1 MFGAN
6 PIQYNT
12 LLSTTQYF
20 QAWWWMHHVI
30 VKDWGVFQDLK
41 KKRTGVKPS
50 KILEGNLVQSAFHQ
64 ILGH

>member
-1 MFGAN
+1 
-6 PIQYNT
+6 
-12 LLSTTQYF
+12 
-20 QAWWWMHHVI
+20 MHHVI